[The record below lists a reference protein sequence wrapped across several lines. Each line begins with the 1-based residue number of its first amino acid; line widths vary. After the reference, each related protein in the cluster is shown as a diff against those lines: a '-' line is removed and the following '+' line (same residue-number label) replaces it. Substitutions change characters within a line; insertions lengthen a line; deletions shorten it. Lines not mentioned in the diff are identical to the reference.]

1 MAGQGLGYAGFLF
14 ATGDDEM
21 TVGERMIKQVV
32 TLAEGT
38 TLRDALIVFQKHHI
52 RHVPVVKEGVLI
64 GMLTDRDL
72 KRATPSPFA
81 GADRET
87 FERVVDSIR
96 VGQIMTRNPFTVT
109 PSTPLRDAV
118 KVLHDRKYGA
128 LPVVEG
134 DRLVGIVTATDML
147 QDLYNLLQD

>member
-1 MAGQGLGYAGFLF
+1 MNVA
-14 ATGDDEM
+14 D
-21 TVGERMIKQVV
+21 RMIRQVI
-32 TLAEGT
+32 TLSEHN
-38 TLRDALIVFQKHHI
+38 TLRDALIAFQKHRI
-52 RHVPVVKEGVLI
+52 RHVPIVSGDRLV

-72 KRATPSPFA
+72 KRATPSPFS

-87 FERVVDSIR
+87 FEKIVDTTL

-118 KVLHDRKYGA
+118 KVLHDRKFGA

-134 DRLVGIVTATDML
+134 DRLVGILSATDML
-147 QDLYNLLQD
+147 KDLYDRLQD